1 MHRIWLGGHLASKL
15 VHVVQA
21 PGIWLNLPGF
31 DDMLSARRGDAM
43 RTIKTFLIAFLAM
56 PATGMAHHG
65 IANFNLN
72 LDVEI
77 RGTISDIA
85 FVNPHS
91 WVYVDVRNA
100 DGTTSNW
107 KCELRAATVLRRSG
121 WSKEMFEIGS
131 EVTITGSPDRFEEN
145 TCYMGSIQ
153 FANGNSM
160 DRYGQLVEAELDM
173 SREIELKRLPN
184 GNPDISGD
192 WAAEQVVMTDPRGQ
206 SGALLPVS
214 VATQMEAGDVPEG
227 GRAFPG
233 SRGTPESFT
242 DDPLATTWERPSLL
256 PLTAA
261 GAAAIADFD
270 GASTDNPRLRCEST
284 NIIFDWDFDN
294 PINRIEQTES
304 KITLTYGLM
313 NMVRT
318 IHLDQPGF
326 PSAIVPSR
334 SGYSIGRWDN
344 DVLVVQT
351 RRFLPGIL
359 SADTRTPHSG
369 EMVVTERFSL
379 DTANGALVREFEAVD
394 PLYFDGVYRG
404 RNRHYVSNL
413 PYEPYNCDDRSFRS
427 DQLQP

>member
-1 MHRIWLGGHLASKL
+1 MKPKLKLLPFLLIPVLAE
-15 VHVVQA
+15 
-21 PGIWLNLPGF
+21 
-31 DDMLSARRGDAM
+31 
-43 RTIKTFLIAFLAM
+43 
-56 PATGMAHHG
+56 AHHG
-65 IANFNLN
+65 IANFNLD

-77 RGTISDIA
+77 SGTITDIG

-91 WVYVDVRNA
+91 WIYVDVANA
-100 DGTTSNW
+100 DGSATNW

-131 EVTITGSPDRFEEN
+131 PVTITGSPDRFEEN
-145 TCYMGSIQ
+145 TCYMGTIQ

-173 SREIELKRLPN
+173 SREIALKRLAN
-184 GNPDISGD
+184 GVPDINGD

-214 VATQMEAGDVPEG
+214 VATQMEAGDVPDG

-242 DDPLATTWERPSLL
+242 DDPLATTWQRPSLL

-261 GAAAIADFD
+261 GLAAIESFD
-270 GASTDNPRLRCEST
+270 GGSTDNPRLRCETT
-284 NIIFDWDFDN
+284 NILFDWDFDN
-294 PINRIEQTES
+294 PINRVVQSEQEI
-304 KITLTYGLM
+304 KLIYGLM
-313 NMVRT
+313 NMERT
-318 IHLDQPGF
+318 IHIGEADF
-326 PSAIVPSR
+326 PATLVPSR
-334 SGYSIGRWDN
+334 SGYSIGRWEN
-344 DVLVVQT
+344 DVLIVET
-351 RRFLPGIL
+351 RGFLPGIL
-359 SADTRTPHSG
+359 SADSRTPHSA

-379 DTANGALVREFEAVD
+379 DLANGALVREFEAVD

-413 PYEPYNCDDRSFRS
+413 AFEPYNCDDRSFRS
-427 DQLQP
+427 DQLQQ

>member
-1 MHRIWLGGHLASKL
+1 MCLRNRSQPGCAVRSQSPNGGILVRIKGEHMKPKLKFLPLLFMPVLA
-15 VHVVQA
+15 Q
-21 PGIWLNLPGF
+21 
-31 DDMLSARRGDAM
+31 
-43 RTIKTFLIAFLAM
+43 
-56 PATGMAHHG
+56 AHHG

-77 RGTISDIA
+77 SGTISDIA

-91 WVYVDVRNA
+91 WIYVDVASA
-100 DGTTSNW
+100 DGSITNW

-121 WSKEMFEIGS
+121 WSKDMFELGS
-131 EVTITGSPDRFEEN
+131 TVTITGSPDRFEDN

-184 GNPDISGD
+184 GVPDISGD

-214 VATQMEAGDVPEG
+214 VATQMESGDVPDG

-242 DDPLATTWERPSLL
+242 DDPLATTWQRPSIM

-261 GAAAIADFD
+261 GQAAIEGFD
-270 GASTDNPRLRCEST
+270 GGSTNNPRLRCEST
-284 NIIFDWDFDN
+284 NILFDWDFDN
-294 PINRIEQTES
+294 PINRVVQTENEI
-304 KITLTYGLM
+304 KLVYGLM
-313 NMVRT
+313 NMERT
-318 IHLDQPGF
+318 IHLDQAEF
-326 PSAIVPSR
+326 PDVIEASR
-334 SGYSIGRWDN
+334 TGYSIGRWEN
-344 DVLVVQT
+344 DVLIVET
-351 RRFLPGIL
+351 RGFLSGIL
-359 SADTRTPHSG
+359 SADARTPHSA
-369 EMVVTERFSL
+369 EMIVTERFTL

-413 PYEPYNCDDRSFRS
+413 PFEPYNCDDRSFRS
-427 DQLQP
+427 DQLQQ

>member
-1 MHRIWLGGHLASKL
+1 MKGCAC
-15 VHVVQA
+15 
-21 PGIWLNLPGF
+21 
-31 DDMLSARRGDAM
+31 
-43 RTIKTFLIAFLAM
+43 LIALLVA
-56 PATGMAHHG
+56 PSIGIAHHG

-72 LDVEI
+72 IDVGI
-77 RGTISDIA
+77 SGTISDIA

-91 WVYVDVRNA
+91 WIYVDVAQA

-131 EVTITGSPDRFEEN
+131 AVTITGSPDRFEDN
-145 TCYMGSIQ
+145 TCYMSTIQ

-160 DRYGQLVEAELDM
+160 DRYGQLVQAELEL
-173 SREIELKRLPN
+173 SRSIELKRMSN
-184 GNPDISGD
+184 GVPDISGD

-214 VATQMEAGDVPEG
+214 VATRMDAGDVPVG

-261 GAAAIADFD
+261 GRAAIEGFD

-294 PINRIEQTES
+294 PINRVVQTETE
-304 KITLTYGLM
+304 IRLIYGLM
-313 NMVRT
+313 NMERT
-318 IHLDQPGF
+318 IHIGTDEF
-326 PSAIVPSR
+326 PAEIQPSR
-334 SGYSIGRWDN
+334 TGYSIGRWDGG
-344 DVLVVQT
+344 VLVVRT
-351 RRFLPGIL
+351 LGFLSGIL
-359 SADTRTPHSG
+359 SADTRTPHS
-369 EMVVTERFSL
+369 EALQVTERFSL
-379 DTANGALVREFEAVD
+379 DVENGALVREFEAVD
-394 PLYFDGVYRG
+394 PLYFEGVYTG
-404 RNRHYVSNL
+404 RNRHYVSYL

-427 DQLQP
+427 DQLR

>member
-1 MHRIWLGGHLASKL
+1 MKSKL
-15 VHVVQA
+15 QF
-21 PGIWLNLPGF
+21 LP
-31 DDMLSARRGDAM
+31 
-43 RTIKTFLIAFLAM
+43 FLLLPVLAQ
-56 PATGMAHHG
+56 AHHG

-77 RGTISDIA
+77 SGTISDIA

-91 WVYVDVRNA
+91 WLYVDVTAA
-100 DGTTSNW
+100 DGSVTNW

-131 EVTITGSPDRFEEN
+131 TVTITGSPDRFEDN

-173 SREIELKRLPN
+173 SREIELKRMGN
-184 GNPDISGD
+184 GVPDISGD

-214 VATQMEAGDVPEG
+214 VATQMESGDVPDG

-242 DDPLATTWERPSLL
+242 DDPLATTWQRPSIM

-261 GAAAIADFD
+261 GQAAIEGFD
-270 GASTDNPRLRCEST
+270 GGSTDNPRLRCEST
-284 NIIFDWDFDN
+284 NILFDWDFDN
-294 PINRIEQTES
+294 PINRVVQTENE
-304 KITLTYGLM
+304 IRLVYGLM
-313 NMVRT
+313 NMERT
-318 IHLDQPGF
+318 IHLDQADF
-326 PSAIVPSR
+326 PAAIEASLT
-334 SGYSIGRWDN
+334 GYSIGRWEN
-344 DVLVVQT
+344 DVLIVET
-351 RRFLPGIL
+351 RGFLPGIL
-359 SADTRTPHSG
+359 SADARTPHSA
-369 EMVVTERFSL
+369 EMTVTERFTL
-379 DTANGALVREFEAVD
+379 DTTNGALVREFEAVD
-394 PLYFDGVYRG
+394 PLYFEGIYRG

-413 PYEPYNCDDRSFRS
+413 PFEPYNCDDRSFRS
-427 DQLQP
+427 DQLQQ